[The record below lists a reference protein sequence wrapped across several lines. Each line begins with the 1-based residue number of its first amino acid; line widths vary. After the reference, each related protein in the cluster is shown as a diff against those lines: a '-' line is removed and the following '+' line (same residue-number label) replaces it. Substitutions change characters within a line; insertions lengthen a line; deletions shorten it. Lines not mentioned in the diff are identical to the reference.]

1 MHPNFKKSGRT
12 SFKMIVDG
20 WHFYLDCFV
29 ADNFVAGLF
38 EENYIS
44 LFLSLSVSLSV
55 CLSLSLLPMKSVLI
69 CFKIG
74 IWQNGNK

>member
-1 MHPNFKKSGRT
+1 M
-12 SFKMIVDG
+12 DG
-20 WHFYLDCFV
+20 WYFYLDCFV

-44 LFLSLSVSLSV
+44 LFLSLS
-55 CLSLSLLPMKSVLI
+55 LSLLPMKSVLI

-74 IWQNGNK
+74 IRQNGNK

>member
-1 MHPNFKKSGRT
+1 
-12 SFKMIVDG
+12 MIVDG
-20 WHFYLDCFV
+20 WYFYLDRFV

-44 LFLSLSVSLSV
+44 LFLSLSVSL
-55 CLSLSLLPMKSVLI
+55 CLSLSLLPIKSLLI

-74 IWQNGNK
+74 IRQNGNK